1 MKKTISVVALDP
13 RAGSFYADEIQALF
27 GKYVSVRTYSVR
39 DGSAMGHL
47 ERADL
52 FVVSTD
58 AFDTTEE
65 MQQHIPSEC
74 QVMGIEVSYRWSTI
88 QKLREIPKGTK
99 ALFVNMTLKMAR
111 EGIAQLEHLGVN
123 HLEMIA
129 YYPGAELTEDVD
141 LAVTPDEERYVPR
154 EIKHVV
160 KLPHRSCTSG
170 MMIEIALRLGF
181 EELVERPISCPWRP
195 TTTASAICWS
205 APPAWRAG
213 STS

>member
-27 GKYVSVRTYSVR
+27 GKYVSVRMYSVR

-47 ERADL
+47 EQADL

-65 MQQHIPSEC
+65 MQQHIPADC

-88 QKLREIPKGTK
+88 QKLREIPKGTR

-111 EGIAQLEHLGVN
+111 EGITQLEHLGVN
-123 HLEMIA
+123 HLELIA
-129 YYPGAELTEDVD
+129 YYPGAELAENVD
-141 LAVTPDEERYVPR
+141 LAVTPDEERYVPKGIR
-154 EIKHVV
+154 QVI

-181 EELVERPISCPWRP
+181 EELLETREF
-195 TTTASAICWS
+195 
-205 APPAWRAG
+205 
-213 STS
+213 

>member
-27 GKYVSVRTYSVR
+27 GKYVSVRMYSVR

-58 AFDTTEE
+58 AFDTTDEV
-65 MQQHIPSEC
+65 QQHIPADC

-88 QKLREIPKGTK
+88 QKLREIPKGTR

-111 EGIAQLEHLGVN
+111 EGITQLEHLGVN
-123 HLEMIA
+123 HLELIA
-129 YYPGAELTEDVD
+129 YYPGAELAETW
-141 LAVTPDEERYVPR
+141 T
-154 EIKHVV
+154 
-160 KLPHRSCTSG
+160 
-170 MMIEIALRLGF
+170 
-181 EELVERPISCPWRP
+181 WR
-195 TTTASAICWS
+195 
-205 APPAWRAG
+205 
-213 STS
+213 